1 MCLAVPMRLM
11 EINGA
16 VAVAELSGVTRK
28 VRVDLLSDAA
38 VGDFVLVHAGL
49 AISKIDAREAEE
61 TLALL
66 RGLID
71 EIPR

>member
-1 MCLAVPMRLM
+1 MCLAVPMQIT
-11 EINGA
+11 EIDGV

-28 VRVDLLSDAA
+28 VRVDLIPDAA
-38 VGDFVLVHAGL
+38 IGDFVLVHAGL

-66 RGLID
+66 EGLPD
-71 EIPR
+71 E